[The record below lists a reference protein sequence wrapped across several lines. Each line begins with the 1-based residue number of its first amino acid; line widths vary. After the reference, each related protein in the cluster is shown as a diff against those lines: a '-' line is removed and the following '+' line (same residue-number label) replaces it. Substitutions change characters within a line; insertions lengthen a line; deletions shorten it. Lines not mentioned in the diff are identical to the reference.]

1 MLHRAIGMAESFGL
15 VNNVRMVDLD
25 AAQLTND
32 MKRSLKRT
40 AWGLFQI
47 DTCVNRQ
54 HGTT

>member
-1 MLHRAIGMAESFGL
+1 MAKSFGL

-47 DTCVNRQ
+47 DTCVDHQ